1 MRGAL
6 SPERLPASGR
16 SGSIF
21 SGTGALRIAV
31 VAGLIVVGAV
41 VLSQAFPSFESPVV
55 DVRPTVSVSPS
66 APPTKTPQEP
76 TQVELTGIHVAV
88 FNGTGTDLLAANTAK
103 KLQNRFG
110 LVPDQVGDAPAPRA
124 ITGIYYDSPKDKDA
138 AEYLAKR
145 FFPDGVDVG
154 PLPADAQV
162 DKGVQIAIYLGD
174 DYASTLGA

>member
-1 MRGAL
+1 MPGVRNLGRRA
-6 SPERLPASGR
+6 ESGR

-55 DVRPTVSVSPS
+55 DGVGPSVSASPS
-66 APPTKTPQEP
+66 PTPTKTPKEP
-76 TQVELTGIHVAV
+76 APIDLTGTILAV
-88 FNGTGTDLLAANTAK
+88 FNGTNTPDLAAKTSV
-103 KLQNRFG
+103 KLTKRFG
-110 LVPDQVGDAPAPRA
+110 VEVPQIGNAPSERA
-124 ITGIYYDSPKDKDA
+124 ITGIYYDSNKDKAA
-138 AEYLAKR
+138 AEYLKR
-145 FFPDGVDVG
+145 FFPDADVG